1 MYKRQRQAFARYVAL
16 TAINPT
22 TALYFAALTT
32 AQGATLG
39 SGPAGAAF
47 LVGVGV
53 ASLLWQQSLVALGSL
68 AGARISATARVWTF
82 RLGYGLVAAYA
93 LKIAFPLP

>member
-1 MYKRQRQAFARYVAL
+1 M
-16 TAINPT
+16 NPT

-32 AQGATLG
+32 AQGAALRAG
-39 SGPAGAAF
+39 AAGAAF
-47 LVGVGV
+47 VTGVAL
-53 ASLLWQQSLVALGSL
+53 ASLLWQQALVALGAL
-68 AGARISATARVWTF
+68 AGSRISPAARTWTF